1 MVRITDVLI
10 APITTEKTVREPG
23 KYTFSV
29 HVDAD
34 KASIA
39 EAIKHFYGNVK
50 IKKINVVNLKGK
62 KKTVGRGKDATRR
75 KPLRKAIVTLGEG
88 QTINFNDFK

>member
-10 APITTEKTVREPG
+10 APITTEKTVKEPG

-34 KASIA
+34 KESIA
-39 EAIKHFYGNVK
+39 KSINHFYKNVK
-50 IKKINVVNLKGK
+50 IKKINVINLKGK
-62 KKTVGRGKDATRR
+62 KKTIGKGKEATRR
-75 KPLRKAIVTLGEG
+75 KPLRKATITLEEG
-88 QTINFNDFK
+88 QTLNFNDFK

>member
-10 APITTEKTVREPG
+10 APITTEKTVKEPG

-29 HVDAD
+29 HLDAD
-34 KASIA
+34 KAIIA
-39 EAIKHFYGNVK
+39 KAIKQFYKGVK

-62 KKTVGRGKDATRR
+62 EKTIGRGKVATRR
-75 KPLRKAIVTLGEG
+75 SPLRKATITLEEG

>member
-10 APITTEKTVREPG
+10 APITTEKTVKEPG

-29 HVDAD
+29 HLDAD
-34 KASIA
+34 KATIA
-39 EAIKHFYGNVK
+39 KAIKQFYKGVK

-62 KKTVGRGKDATRR
+62 EKTIGRGKTATRR
-75 KPLRKAIVTLGEG
+75 SPLRKATITLEEG